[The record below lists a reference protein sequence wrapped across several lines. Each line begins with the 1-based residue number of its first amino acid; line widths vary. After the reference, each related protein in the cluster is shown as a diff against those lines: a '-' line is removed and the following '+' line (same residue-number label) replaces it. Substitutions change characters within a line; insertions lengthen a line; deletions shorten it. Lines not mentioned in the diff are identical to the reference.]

1 MAKIPL
7 FTPRNAAPT
16 ASHVQPFE
24 GTNASIPRGQ
34 AARVWRVLI
43 VDDEE
48 EIHTVTKLVLRN
60 FEFESR
66 QLVLIHASSAA
77 EAREHL
83 STYKDIAVIL
93 LDVVMES
100 DQAGLDLVREI
111 RGPMKN
117 ADIRIVLRTG
127 QPGQA
132 PEENVIRTY
141 DINDYKNKTEL
152 TSIKLKTL
160 LYAALRSYRD
170 ICLLHAQRQG
180 LEVTLDALSA
190 VSHLRSLD
198 RFTSAVLQQ
207 LVSLISYH
215 DKALYFN
222 VISAF
227 AQGSGGPEYRL
238 LASSGAEADDRNA
251 EGGVASANYISP
263 EADALMRQALAAK
276 RSITDEHHF
285 VGYFK
290 TRAGSENLLYLSNA
304 AELTEFD
311 HRLLHIYCKN
321 VAFAYENL
329 QMQQEV
335 EDSQRELI
343 YMLGEAVE
351 MRSKETGNH
360 VKRVAL
366 VAELL
371 AQKLGL
377 DVAEV
382 EIIRHA
388 SPLHDLGKMGI
399 PDHILNKPG
408 QHTEAER
415 ETMRTHAR
423 IGFDMLNSSDK
434 RMLKVGAVIAHEHH
448 EHWDGNGYPQG
459 LQGEQI
465 NVAARITALADVCDA
480 LGSKRVYKEAW
491 TNEAIIAFIG
501 ERSGLQFDPKLV
513 KILLDNMDAVND
525 IRRRFPD

>member
-7 FTPRNAAPT
+7 FTPRKAAASALAEIKQVAAPG
-16 ASHVQPFE
+16 AFQQPV
-24 GTNASIPRGQ
+24 
-34 AARVWRVLI
+34 RVWRVLV

-60 FEFESR
+60 FEFEGR
-66 QLVLIHASSAA
+66 NLVLLHANSAT
-77 EAREHL
+77 EARDHL
-83 STYKDIAVIL
+83 TNYKDIAVVL

-117 ADIRIVLRTG
+117 TDVRIVLRTG

-132 PEENVIRTY
+132 PEESVIRTY

-180 LEVTLDALSA
+180 LELTLDALSA

-215 DKALYFN
+215 DQAMYFN
-222 VISAF
+222 VASAF
-227 AQGSGGPEYRL
+227 AQGEGGPEYRL
-238 LASSGAEADDRNA
+238 LASSGMGE
-251 EGGVASANYISP
+251 VAGEVSERTLLAQLITP
-263 EADALMRQALAAK
+263 EADAMMRQALAAK

-290 TRAGSENLLYLSNA
+290 TRAGSENLLYLSNV

-321 VAFAYENL
+321 VAFAFENL
-329 QMQQEV
+329 QMQEEV

-360 VKRVAL
+360 VKRMAL

-371 AQKLGL
+371 AQKYGL
-377 DVAEV
+377 EATDI

-399 PDHILNKPG
+399 PDEILNKPA
-408 QHTEAER
+408 QHTPEER
-415 ETMRTHAR
+415 EIMRTHAR

-434 RMLKVGAVIAHEHH
+434 RMLKVGAIIAHEHH
-448 EHWDGNGYPQG
+448 EHWDGNGYPRG
-459 LQGEQI
+459 LKGEQI
-465 NVAARITALADVCDA
+465 HIAARIAALADVCDA

-491 TNEAIIAFIG
+491 QHEDIVNFIR
-501 ERSGLQFDPKLV
+501 ERSGLQFDPDLV
-513 KILLDNMDAVND
+513 TLLLDNMDAVRE
-525 IRRRFPD
+525 IRQRFPD

>member
-1 MAKIPL
+1 MAKPPL
-7 FTPRNAAPT
+7 FTPRKPVPPSAENAPTTAVSAAPST
-16 ASHVQPFE
+16 
-24 GTNASIPRGQ
+24 
-34 AARVWRVLI
+34 ARVWRILI
-43 VDDEE
+43 VDDEV
-48 EIHTVTKLVLRN
+48 EIHTVTTLVLRN
-60 FEFESR
+60 FEFEGR
-66 QLVLIHASSAA
+66 ALVMLHAHSAA

-83 STYKDIAVIL
+83 ANYKDIAVVL

-207 LVSLISYH
+207 LASLISYH

-222 VISAF
+222 VVSAF
-227 AQGSGGPEYRL
+227 AQGGVRGSGGPEYKL
-238 LASSGAEADDRNA
+238 LASSGTEYGAAENA
-251 EGGVASANYISP
+251 ALEQTISP

-276 RSITDEHHF
+276 RSITDDHHF

-290 TRAGSENLLYLSNA
+290 TRAGSENLLYLSNVA
-304 AELTEFD
+304 ALTEFD

-351 MRSKETGNH
+351 IRSKETGNH

-371 AQKLGL
+371 AQKYGL
-377 DVAEV
+377 DAAEV

-388 SPLHDLGKMGI
+388 SPLHDVGKMGI
-399 PDHILNKPG
+399 PDQILNKPG
-408 QHTEAER
+408 QHTPEER
-415 ETMRTHAR
+415 EIMRTHAR
-423 IGFDMLNSSDK
+423 IGYDMLNTSDK
-434 RMLKVGAVIAHEHH
+434 RMLKMGAVIAHEHH

-459 LQGEQI
+459 LKGEQI
-465 NVAARITALADVCDA
+465 HVAARIAALADVCDA

-491 TNEAIIAFIG
+491 AHDDIVGFIA

-513 KILLDNMDAVND
+513 ALLLENMEAVQD

>member
-1 MAKIPL
+1 MAKTPL
-7 FTPRNAAPT
+7 FTPRKPSPPSAENASATAVSAAPST
-16 ASHVQPFE
+16 
-24 GTNASIPRGQ
+24 
-34 AARVWRVLI
+34 ARVWRILI
-43 VDDEE
+43 VDDEV
-48 EIHTVTKLVLRN
+48 EIHTVTTLVLRN
-60 FEFESR
+60 FEFEGR
-66 QLVLIHASSAA
+66 ALVMLHAHSAA

-83 STYKDIAVIL
+83 TNYKDIAVVL

-111 RGPMKN
+111 RGSMKN
-117 ADIRIVLRTG
+117 TDIRIVLRTG

-152 TSIKLKTL
+152 TAIKLKTL

-180 LEVTLDALSA
+180 LEVTLEALSA

-207 LVSLISYH
+207 LASLISYH

-222 VISAF
+222 VVSAF
-227 AQGSGGPEYRL
+227 AQGSGGPEYKL
-238 LASSGAEADDRNA
+238 LASSGTGSTESGSAEHTAV
-251 EGGVASANYISP
+251 GQTISP

-276 RSITDEHHF
+276 RSITDDHHF

-290 TRAGSENLLYLSNA
+290 TRAGSENLLYLSNVA
-304 AELTEFD
+304 ALTEFD

-351 MRSKETGNH
+351 IRSKETGNH

-371 AQKLGL
+371 AQKYGL
-377 DVAEV
+377 DAAEV

-388 SPLHDLGKMGI
+388 SPLHDVGKMGI
-399 PDHILNKPG
+399 PDQILNKPG
-408 QHTEAER
+408 QHTPEER
-415 ETMRTHAR
+415 EIMRTHAR
-423 IGFDMLNSSDK
+423 IGYDMLNTSDK
-434 RMLKVGAVIAHEHH
+434 RMLKMGAVIAHEHH

-459 LQGEQI
+459 LKGEQI
-465 NVAARITALADVCDA
+465 HVAARIAALADVCDA
-480 LGSKRVYKEAW
+480 LGSKRVYKDAW
-491 TNEAIIAFIG
+491 AHDAIVGFIA

-513 KILLDNMDAVND
+513 ALLLENMEAVQD